1 MNPHSWQATSAE
13 PVAVTTATEVPI
25 VWLLME
31 AVITKPGDG
40 YGGNGGGF
48 GHGYSHGHG
57 YVYCYGYGDDSDSGG
72 YGFFG
77 ALHDPGN

>member
-31 AVITKPGDG
+31 AVITKPGNGYGSYGSGYGYDDRFGSGYGNSYGDG
-40 YGGNGGGF
+40 YGDHGNS
-48 GHGYSHGHG
+48 YA
-57 YVYCYGYGDDSDSGG
+57 GDS
-72 YGFFG
+72 FFESL
-77 ALHDPGN
+77 A